1 MNNTFQLSLFGDID
15 SPNIDG
21 IDISL
26 LKNIPSIT
34 EKAIVEIRP
43 LAPLSMVS
51 DMPGSYYKTL
61 KKPGKK
67 ILCGL
72 FENILGWH
80 IDLADR
86 KLLYKDLKKV
96 RQKAKYN
103 FTDKYNGSTY
113 LPLLMDYFEIDGDI
127 QIDKLKSVSF
137 YDDLWSRCFRR
148 SDAHKPHIGGCRN
161 IDYSLI
167 AEKYRVFDEI
177 EKRNP
182 NSKAIQDKEKDDWFK
197 SHIDQFPF
205 YYTTPT
211 TREFLYLDGIFKVN
225 LCIDKNLLLM
235 LADNIS
241 KNNIGYL
248 GNSEGWVDIKIEK
261 I

>member
-26 LKNIPSIT
+26 LKNIPSISG
-34 EKAIVEIRP
+34 KALIEIRP

-61 KKPGKK
+61 KKPDKK

-127 QIDKLKSVSF
+127 QIDELKSVCF
-137 YDDLWSRCFRR
+137 YDDMWSRCFRR
-148 SDAHKPHIGGCRN
+148 SDTHKHIGGCRN
-161 IDYSLI
+161 VDYSII
-167 AEKYRVFDEI
+167 AEKYRVFGEI
-177 EKRNP
+177 ENGESRN
-182 NSKAIQDKEKDDWFK
+182 KDKEKDDWFK
-197 SHIDQFPF
+197 RHIGQFPF
-205 YYTTPT
+205 YYSTPT
-211 TREFLYLDGIFKVN
+211 TREFLYLDGIFKAN
-225 LCIDKNLLLM
+225 LRIDKNLLMM
-235 LADNIS
+235 LSDNIS

-248 GNSEGWVDIKIEK
+248 GNSEGWVDIKISE